1 MNEWIYYKPK
11 FECDEL
17 NYELLRYSPWSGH
30 RNFAYDFINYFK
42 PKVVVELGSY
52 YGCSTFA
59 FMQAIKDFSIDS
71 KFYAVDT
78 WAGDDFTKNDYKE
91 NVYLAFS
98 DVVNKCFDNK
108 KLIMLRKTFDEAVKE
123 FNDNS
128 IDLLHID
135 GSHHYEDAKHDC
147 ETWIKKVKE
156 DGVIMFHDISSDL
169 MYGQIMGSHRYWQ
182 ELKEKYRYTVEFDFS
197 YGLGIVFLSKEKYS
211 EFMQNIDMSQ
221 YQRINNSLS
230 VEYKDELRKNYF
242 TIEDNKYYINDLKE
256 QVKIKD
262 FHLNKYEE
270 DMSQKEAYIYE
281 LKEEIKEKN
290 EILVDYSKNVEGKD
304 KYIFDLEKQIKERDI
319 SLKDYEENI
328 KGKDGYIFD
337 LEKQIYER
345 NITLDNYS
353 KNVEEKDKYIGDLEE
368 KLNEKDK
375 YIKKLTENIE
385 NNKSYIKEIEEEL
398 KYFRKSFSGKIRGIF
413 KRK

>member
-1 MNEWIYYKPK
+1 MKEWNYYKPN
-11 FECDEL
+11 FECDRI
-17 NYELLRYSPWSGH
+17 NYELLRYAPWSGH
-30 RNFAYDFINYFK
+30 RNFAYDLTVYSK
-42 PKVVVELGSY
+42 PQKIVELGSH

-59 FMQAIKDFSIDS
+59 FMQAIKDFALSTQ
-71 KFYAVDT
+71 FYAIDT
-78 WAGDDFTKNDYKE
+78 WTGDDFTKNYGND
-91 NVYLAFS
+91 VYNMF
-98 DVVNKCFDNK
+98 K
-108 KLIMLRKTFDEAVKE
+108 KTSEELFNDEIHIMRMTFDDA
-123 FNDNS
+123 NDKFDENS
-128 IDLLHID
+128 IDILHID
-135 GSHHYEDAKHDC
+135 GSHYYDDVKRDFES
-147 ETWIKKVKE
+147 WLSKVKN
-156 DGVIMFHDISSDL
+156 DGIIILHDISEDIVL
-169 MYGQIMGSHRYWQ
+169 GDIMGSHKFWC
-182 ELKEKYRYTVEFDFS
+182 ELKEDFANTIEFDFS
-197 YGLGIVFLSKEKYS
+197 WGLGIIFLSKEKYS
-211 EFMQNIDMSQ
+211 EFIHNIDISQ

-270 DMSQKEAYIYE
+270 DMSQKEAYICE

-319 SLKDYEENI
+319 SLKDYEENV